1 MSSGDK
7 TPADAPEE
15 KADPGG
21 EISLP
26 PELLES
32 IPEDQRDEYLQKFG
46 QYLLE
51 VSREEHYA
59 GPLQP
64 FREAAG
70 WDDLMPGSA
79 ERSFDLYEK
88 QQLKR
93 IEAQDRI
100 LTIFEEITRQDMAL
114 ATQHHND
121 NVVLTKSEMQNN
133 ADEVKRGQW
142 FAIVAMMVLTLGG
155 FTMVHLGHSEV
166 GIAAF
171 VVEGIGA
178 ARFFLYDL
186 RRNRSSSRMA
196 QSSKPNTSKPSE

>member
-1 MSSGDK
+1 MSSDDESL
-7 TPADAPEE
+7 ADAPEE
-15 KADPGG
+15 RPDPAR

-26 PELLES
+26 PELLEA

-51 VSREEHYA
+51 VSREERYA

-64 FREAAG
+64 YREAAG
-70 WDDLMPGSA
+70 WDSLMPGSD

-88 QQLKR
+88 QQLER

-100 LTIFEEITRQDMAL
+100 LTIFEEISRQDMAL
-114 ATQHHND
+114 ATRQHDD

-142 FAIVAMMVLTLGG
+142 FSIVAMMVLTVGG

-186 RRNRSSSRMA
+186 RRNRSSVRMA
-196 QSSKPNTSKPSE
+196 QSSKPQSSKPPE